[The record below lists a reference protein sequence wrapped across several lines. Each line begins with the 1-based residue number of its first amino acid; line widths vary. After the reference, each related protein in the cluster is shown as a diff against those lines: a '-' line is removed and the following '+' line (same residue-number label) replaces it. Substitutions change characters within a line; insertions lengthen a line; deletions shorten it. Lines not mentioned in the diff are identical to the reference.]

1 MTRLKEIN
9 SNFESLT
16 VQDMSKYAGQWIGV
30 VKGNIVANH
39 NTMQE
44 VQKEIEQRFFKEKAL
59 IGKVPENKQL
69 ILSIM

>member
-1 MTRLKEIN
+1 MTRLKELN

-44 VQKEIEQRFFKEKAL
+44 VQKEIKQRFSKEKAL

-69 ILSIM
+69 ILSVI

>member
-1 MTRLKEIN
+1 MTRLKELN

-30 VKGNIVANH
+30 VKGNIVVNH

-44 VQKEIEQRFFKEKAL
+44 VQKEIEQRFSKEKAL

>member
-44 VQKEIEQRFFKEKAL
+44 LQKEIEQRFFKEKAL

>member
-1 MTRLKEIN
+1 MTRLKELN

-44 VQKEIEQRFFKEKAL
+44 VQKEIKQRFSKEKAL